1 KNQDSNFIIP
11 IHHPIITD
19 DQWRRSLHKN
29 FQMKSV
35 SNQLYNE
42 IQQSIFVDN
51 QSLNNIYTDKD
62 LCEYPTE
69 YHKILQDQMFAWYP
83 TENYNE
89 DDLIPQIH
97 STLENDESYKQ
108 VI

>member
-1 KNQDSNFIIP
+1 
-11 IHHPIITD
+11 
-19 DQWRRSLHKN
+19 
-29 FQMKSV
+29 MKSV

-69 YHKILQDQMFAWYP
+69 FHKILQDQIFAWYP

-108 VI
+108 DEITNLDEEEFCRHDTFEDFFL